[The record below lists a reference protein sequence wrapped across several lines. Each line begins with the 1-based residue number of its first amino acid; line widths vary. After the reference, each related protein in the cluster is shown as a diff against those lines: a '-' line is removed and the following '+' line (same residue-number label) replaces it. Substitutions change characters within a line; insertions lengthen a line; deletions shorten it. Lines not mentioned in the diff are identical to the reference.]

1 MPSQAPALPMS
12 LSPHVTVMADSSP
25 GFGAGAEAPLLPS
38 LTLRPPPPDTAAALR
53 LMEESLLL
61 DQNFRH
67 KAEKLL
73 GIFQSEL
80 FQALLGAYG
89 WSLGVWD
96 LDQRGG
102 A

>member
-1 MPSQAPALPMS
+1 MGEATSDDRLPVRTRES
-12 LSPHVTVMADSSP
+12 H
-25 GFGAGAEAPLLPS
+25 
-38 LTLRPPPPDTAAALR
+38 TAAALR

-89 WSLGVWD
+89 DIQEFYEVTVSDSRPTTSRRHRPKQSLC
-96 LDQRGG
+96 LYTPSCL
-102 A
+102 